1 MPGRASYRRSRERAQ
16 EVKDWISDVNPN
28 MDWTEYNAKFDALSY
43 FWPIIG
49 DFRRAYDEITDFE
62 RYREYHNIPW
72 DELKP
77 GAFSKFAP
85 HVGSSIAFV
94 SKNLMRMYR

>member
-16 EVKDWISDVNPN
+16 DVKDWISDVNPD

-43 FWPIIG
+43 FWPLIG
-49 DFRRAYDEITDFE
+49 DFRKAYDEITEFE

-72 DELKP
+72 DKLKP
-77 GAFSKFAP
+77 GAVAGQMP
-85 HVGSSIAFV
+85 HVGSSMMML
-94 SKNLMRMYR
+94 SRNLMKLYR